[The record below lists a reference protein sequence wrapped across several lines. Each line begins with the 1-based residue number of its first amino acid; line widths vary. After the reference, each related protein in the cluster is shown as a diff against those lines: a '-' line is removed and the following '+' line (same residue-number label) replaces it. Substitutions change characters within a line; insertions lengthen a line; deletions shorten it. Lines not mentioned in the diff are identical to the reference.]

1 MSELGRVAE
10 CAESWAWKVRSHIWK
25 VLSALGSP
33 RKENESGVLWG
44 CQTKEDGGQVSPVYG
59 VDTGESV

>member
-10 CAESWAWKVRSHIWK
+10 CADSWAWKVRSHIWK
-25 VLSALGSP
+25 VLSAPGSP
-33 RKENESGVLWG
+33 RKEAKAGVLWG
-44 CQTKEDGGQVSPVYG
+44 CQAEEGPDSGPGCC

>member
-10 CAESWAWKVRSHIWK
+10 CAESWVWKVRSRIWK

-33 RKENESGVLWG
+33 RKEAKAGVLWG
-44 CQTKEDGGQVSPVYG
+44 CQAEEDGDQIPALAAV
-59 VDTGESV
+59 